1 MDSNKDEAD
10 RCLDLAEQC
19 IRESRF
25 EEAEKFVRKAMKLYP
40 TKRVEEILARV
51 SVLSKQNKK
60 SDPEPEV
67 RKRQTTTTNKEN
79 SQPQA
84 NAEYSKEQYEYVK
97 RIKKCKDYYEILG
110 VTKEATDSEIKKAYK
125 KLALQLHPDKNKA
138 PGAAES
144 FKAIGNA
151 VAVLTDTE
159 KRKQYD
165 LYGSDEDRM
174 QSAHSR
180 STHTHH
186 NYSRGFETDF
196 TAEELFN
203 MFFGGGFPQQ
213 EFYMRRTGGRWMRQ
227 TPDNQPQHAHREQA
241 NGYTA
246 FLQMLPV
253 LLLIVLTM
261 MSSFFISDPLYSL
274 HSNAKYSVQRTTQDL
289 KVPYYVKENFHS
301 EYQGSLRRLEIS
313 VEEEYMINLRNA
325 CYREKSYKDSM
336 VWKARNF
343 GDAELFQKAKNI
355 DTPSCRKLQ
364 EIHA

>member
-1 MDSNKDEAD
+1 MDGNKDEAE
-10 RCLDLAEQC
+10 RCIELAEMY
-19 IRESRF
+19 IKGKRF
-25 EEAEKFVRKAMKLYP
+25 DDAEKFVKKAIKLYP
-40 TKRVEEILARV
+40 
-51 SVLSKQNKK
+51 SKKYDDLLNKISLLNKNKK
-60 SDPEPEV
+60 SEPEPEV
-67 RKRQTTTTNKEN
+67 RKRQTGKES
-79 SQPQA
+79 SQPTSA
-84 NAEYSKEQYEYVK
+84 SNDYSKDQYDHVK
-97 RIKKCKDYYEILG
+97 L
-110 VTKEATDSEIKKAYK
+110 TKEATDSEIKKAYK

-138 PGAAES
+138 PGASEA

-151 VAVLTDTE
+151 VAVLTDVE

-165 LYGSDEDRM
+165 LYGSDEERL
-174 QSAHSR
+174 QSAQSR
-180 STHTHH
+180 SAQSHY
-186 NYSRGFETDF
+186 NYSRGFEADI

-227 TPDNQPQHAHREQA
+227 NNAQAQHAHTQQA

-261 MSSFFISDPLYSL
+261 MSSFFIWDPLYSL
-274 HSNAKYSVQRTTQDL
+274 HPNSKYSVQRQTQEM

-313 VEEEYMINLRNA
+313 VEEEFVNNLRHA
-325 CYREKSYKDSM
+325 CYREKNYKDSM

-343 GDAELFQKAKNI
+343 GDAELFQRAKNLE
-355 DTPSCRKLQ
+355 TPSCKRLQ
-364 EIHA
+364 EVQAA

>member
-1 MDSNKDEAD
+1 MDGNKDEAE
-10 RCLDLAEQC
+10 RCIELAEKYL
-19 IRESRF
+19 REKRF
-25 EEAEKFVRKAMKLYP
+25 DDADKFVRKAIKLYP
-40 TKRVEEILARV
+40 SKKYEEL
-51 SVLSKQNKK
+51 LSKISLLNKSSKK
-60 SDPEPEV
+60 SEQPEPEV
-67 RKRQTTTTNKEN
+67 RKRQTANNKES
-79 SQPQA
+79 SQA
-84 NAEYSKEQYEYVK
+84 STGDYSKDQFEHVK
-97 RIKKCKDYYEILG
+97 RIQKCKDYYEILG

-138 PGAAES
+138 PGASEA

-151 VAVLTDTE
+151 VAVLTDVE

-165 LYGSDEDRM
+165 LYGSDEERL
-174 QSAHSR
+174 QSAQSR
-180 STHTHH
+180 SAHTHY
-186 NYSRGFETDF
+186 NYTRGFEADI

-227 TPDNQPQHAHREQA
+227 NNAQAQHTHTQQA

-261 MSSFFISDPLYSL
+261 MSSFFIWDPLYSL
-274 HSNAKYSVQRTTQDL
+274 HPNSKYSVQRQTQEM

-313 VEEEYMINLRNA
+313 VEEEYVNNLRHA
-325 CYREKSYKDSM
+325 CYREKNYKDSM

-343 GDAELFQKAKNI
+343 GDAELFQRAKNLE
-355 DTPSCRKLQ
+355 TPSCKRLQ
-364 EIHA
+364 EVQAA